1 MTRIKKFVSKLLKDL
16 FNEQDKKEL
25 IEILTTSLQ
34 EKVDDLVE
42 AGTPIEAAIDQSIQE
57 FGNAKDVLDAY
68 PDKTNKNVLR
78 HRRKNQILYSGFG
91 YIAIV
96 GIALY
101 VNLQFSPSIL
111 WFVIVAIGTLFWPAS
126 MIYLYNISKK

>member
-1 MTRIKKFVSKLLKDL
+1 MNRIKKFVSKLLKDL

-42 AGTPIEAAIDQSIQE
+42 AGTPIDVAIDQSIKE
-57 FGNAKDVLDAY
+57 FGNAKDVLEAF
-68 PDKTNKNVLR
+68 PEKQNKKDQL
-78 HRRKNQILYSGFG
+78 HRRKNQVLYSLFG
-91 YIAIV
+91 YLAIV

-101 VNLQFSPSIL
+101 VNLQFSSDIL
-111 WFVIVAIGTLFWPAS
+111 WFIIIAIGTLFWPAS
-126 MIYLYNISKK
+126 MFYMYNITKK

>member
-42 AGTPIEAAIDQSIQE
+42 AGTPMEAAIDQSIQE

-91 YIAIV
+91 YVAIV

-111 WFVIVAIGTLFWPAS
+111 WFVIIAIGMLFWPAS